1 MIPPLPEQRV
11 PQRTK
16 ETLDWQKKCIIAL
29 VGRAYSNLSG
39 SRTSR
44 EAKQINYDLFNSIVN
59 LEDFSYVTKPYGVDI
74 HDSIGNLP
82 ANFQDY
88 NIVRSSVL
96 QLVGEELKRPFT
108 YKVVSTAGEGF
119 NQYLQDKKEALEY
132 AYMAILKNALG
143 EKIQTESPKEVEE
156 YFTNS
161 YTNNVEI
168 TANKLLQ
175 HLEKALKL
183 KNHFIRGFQ
192 NALTCAEEVY
202 YAGIFN
208 NEPVLIP
215 WNPIHFECDKNQDSL
230 FIEDC
235 DWAVG
240 RMWLDRGQIL
250 DWFGDKLTDKDRD
263 NLRSAEI
270 FNATASYG
278 QSPEVITTTYPH
290 YNYTGTKILMQLVTW
305 KSEKKIGTATYIDQN
320 GQVQKKVVDED
331 FKIPAELKGEIKV
344 EWNWIPRTWIGVQVG
359 PTIFFAYES
368 PYQFNTVDNPYKC
381 KLPFIGRIYNN
392 INSKPTSLV
401 DLIKPYQYLYNII
414 WYRLELEFAKA
425 KGKKFVMDIAQIPK
439 SKGWTVEQWMY
450 YFDTLGIAF
459 VNSAEEGREGD
470 PTSVSKFNQFTG
482 IDMTLSNSISGYFSM
497 LSKIEEAV
505 ENITGISRQRKGQI
519 NTSETM
525 GGVERSIVQSNALT
539 EIYFHEHSMVK
550 EKVLEH
556 LLEIAKIAYS
566 TSEQGK
572 LVFDEFSR
580 TILNTKSLINTDF
593 GLYVSDS
600 IKDNAI
606 LEQLKGLAK
615 EGIASGTLQ
624 FSNFVTLLK
633 SNSIAEVENSI
644 KRSEEQKQKMQE
656 QQTQVQQQQIESNER
671 IAREKM
677 DRDETQRQLDR
688 EAKLREA
695 EIRALGSIGMSNP
708 DVNQNMIPDVM
719 EATKLSLQQSKQQFE
734 QVEKQQK
741 LEMEKTKMQVEQEMQ
756 ARENEQ
762 QNRVHADRMKLEND
776 KLALKKEEIAIK
788 KKALKYKPKSK

>member
-11 PQRTK
+11 SQKEK
-16 ETLDWQKKCIIAL
+16 ETLEWQKKCIIAL

-44 EAKQINYDLFNSIVN
+44 EAKQINYDLFNSIIN

-108 YKVVSTAGEGF
+108 YKVVSTSGEGF
-119 NQYLQDKKEALEY
+119 NQFLQDKKEALENSY
-132 AYMAILKNALG
+132 LAILKNALG
-143 EKIQTESPKEVEE
+143 EKVEEESPAEVEK

-161 YTNNVEI
+161 YTNNIEI
-168 TANKLLQ
+168 TANKLLN
-175 HLEKALKL
+175 HVEKSLKL

-305 KSEKKIGTATYIDQN
+305 KSEKKIGTATYLDQN
-320 GQVQKKVVDED
+320 GQVQKKVVDEN
-331 FKIPAELKGEIKV
+331 FKIPAELKGEITV

-470 PTSVSKFNQFTG
+470 PNSISKFNQFTG
-482 IDMTLSNSISGYFSM
+482 IDMTLSNSINGYFSM
-497 LSKIEEAV
+497 LNKIEEAV
-505 ENITGISRQRKGQI
+505 ENITGISRQRKGQV
-519 NTSETM
+519 NTSETV

-556 LLEIAKIAYS
+556 LLEICKIAYANN
-566 TSEQGK
+566 EQGK

-580 TILNTKSLINTDF
+580 NILNTSSLLNTDF

-600 IKDNAI
+600 IKDNGI

-644 KRSEEQKQKMQE
+644 KDSEERKQKLQE
-656 QQTQVQQQQIESNER
+656 QQNAIQQQQIESNER

-677 DRDETQRQLDR
+677 DRDEAQKQLDR
-688 EAKLREA
+688 EARLREA
-695 EIRALGSIGMSNP
+695 EIRALGTVGMSNP
-708 DVNQNMIPDVM
+708 DVNQNAIPDVM
-719 EATKLSLQQSKQQFE
+719 EQTKVALQQSKQQFE

-741 LEMEKTKMQVEQEMQ
+741 MELEKTKMQLQQEMQ
-756 ARENEQ
+756 NRENSQ
-762 QNRVHADRMKLEND
+762 QNRVHSDKMRLEQQ
-776 KLALKKEEIAIK
+776 KLALKKEEIAVK

>member
-1 MIPPLPEQRV
+1 
-11 PQRTK
+11 
-16 ETLDWQKKCIIAL
+16 
-29 VGRAYSNLSG
+29 
-39 SRTSR
+39 
-44 EAKQINYDLFNSIVN
+44 
-59 LEDFSYVTKPYGVDI
+59 
-74 HDSIGNLP
+74 
-82 ANFQDY
+82 
-88 NIVRSSVL
+88 
-96 QLVGEELKRPFT
+96 
-108 YKVVSTAGEGF
+108 
-119 NQYLQDKKEALEY
+119 
-132 AYMAILKNALG
+132 
-143 EKIQTESPKEVEE
+143 
-156 YFTNS
+156 
-161 YTNNVEI
+161 
-168 TANKLLQ
+168 
-175 HLEKALKL
+175 
-183 KNHFIRGFQ
+183 
-192 NALTCAEEVY
+192 
-202 YAGIFN
+202 
-208 NEPVLIP
+208 
-215 WNPIHFECDKNQDSL
+215 
-230 FIEDC
+230 
-235 DWAVG
+235 
-240 RMWLDRGQIL
+240 MWLDRGQIL
-250 DWFGDKLTDKDRD
+250 DWFGDRLTDKDKE

-305 KSEKKIGTATYIDQN
+305 KSEKKIGTATYLDQN
-320 GQVQKKVVDED
+320 GQEQKKVVDED
-331 FKIPAELKGEIKV
+331 FKIPAELKGEITV

-381 KLPFIGRIYNN
+381 KLPFIGRIFNN

-470 PTSVSKFNQFTG
+470 PSSVSKFNQFTG
-482 IDMTLSNSISGYFSM
+482 IDMTLSNSIQGYFSM

-519 NTSETM
+519 NSSETV
-525 GGVERSIVQSNALT
+525 GGVERAVVQSNALT

-566 TSEQGK
+566 TSEHGK

-580 TILNTKSLINTDF
+580 NILNTKSLINTDF

-615 EGIASGTLQ
+615 EGISSGTLQ

-633 SNSIAEVENSI
+633 SNSIAEVESSI
-644 KRSEEQKQKMQE
+644 KQSEERKMKMQE
-656 QQTQVQQQQIESNER
+656 QQSATQQQQIQSNER

-677 DRDETQRQLDR
+677 DRDEAQKQLDR
-688 EAKLREA
+688 EARLREA

-708 DVNQNMIPDVM
+708 DVNQNAIPDVM

-734 QVEKQQK
+734 QVEKQQR
-741 LEMEKTKMQVEQEMQ
+741 LEMEKSKMQVEQEMQ
-756 ARENEQ
+756 NRENAQ
-762 QNRVHADRMKLEND
+762 QNKVHADRM
-776 KLALKKEEIAIK
+776 
-788 KKALKYKPKSK
+788 